1 MRQADVAA
9 DELANLP
16 VGILLAAGRGR
27 RFDASGERNKLL
39 QPLPQGICV
48 AQQSAQTMLACLPLV
63 IAVVPPDAPELARIL
78 QETGCQVS
86 VCASAAQGMAA
97 SLVHGVQFAQRCSPS
112 AVLLAL
118 ADMPFVQSATL
129 QALLEAQQAAQQGA
143 LVPSAAICAPYWRG
157 RRGNPVLFGRD
168 WLPHLLALQG
178 DQGARCL
185 LQQWPVTQIEV
196 NDPGILQDVDT
207 ASDLPTASA
216 VNSST

>member
-1 MRQADVAA
+1 MRQAGVPA
-9 DELANLP
+9 
-16 VGILLAAGRGR
+16 GILLAAGRGR

-39 QPLPQGICV
+39 QPLPQGMCV
-48 AQQSAQTMLACLPLV
+48 AQQSAQTMLACFPLV
-63 IAVVPPDAPELARIL
+63 IAVVPTDAPELSRIL

-97 SLVHGVQFAQRCSPS
+97 SLVHGVEFAQRWSPS
-112 AVLLAL
+112 AWLVAL

-129 QALLEAQQAAQQGA
+129 QALLAAQQAA

-157 RRGNPVLFGRD
+157 QRGNPVLFGCD

-178 DQGARCL
+178 DQGARWL
-185 LQQWPVTQIEV
+185 LQQSPVTQVDV

-207 ASDLPTASA
+207 ASDLPTVSA
-216 VNSST
+216 ENPPA